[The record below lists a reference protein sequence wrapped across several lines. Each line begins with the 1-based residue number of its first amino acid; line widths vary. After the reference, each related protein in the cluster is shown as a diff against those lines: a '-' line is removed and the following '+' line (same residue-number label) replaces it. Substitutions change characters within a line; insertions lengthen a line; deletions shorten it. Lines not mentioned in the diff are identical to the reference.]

1 MLVVVPDLRNMN
13 AVDPL
18 RPCVDLDTLTRIR
31 KHLLDRVSPQTQ
43 VHVRNPGY
51 RAVQLD
57 FKVRL
62 RSGNGL
68 GFNFLR
74 PQIDLALRQALSPWA
89 FDGATPL
96 GFGGRV
102 LRSAL
107 LDFVEELPDVEFVTD
122 FRLSLEGSRE
132 DVAEIVPD
140 APDVIL
146 VSAASHRIA
155 EL

>member
-1 MLVVVPDLRNMN
+1 M
-13 AVDPL
+13 
-18 RPCVDLDTLTRIR
+18 DLDTLTRI
-31 KHLLDRVSPQTQ
+31 HDFLSARVGPQTQ

-51 RAVQLD
+51 RAVQVD
-57 FKVRL
+57 FKLRL

-68 GFNFLR
+68 GFNFLQ

-89 FDGATPL
+89 FDTQAAGAAKL

-107 LDFVEELPDVEFVTD
+107 LDFVEKLPEVDFVTD
-122 FRLSLEGSRE
+122 FRLSLQGSRE
-132 DVAEIVPD
+132 DLAEIVPD

-146 VSAASHRIA
+146 VSAARHRIE

>member
-1 MLVVVPDLRNMN
+1 M
-13 AVDPL
+13 
-18 RPCVDLDTLTRIR
+18 
-31 KHLLDRVSPQTQ
+31 Q
-43 VHVRNPGY
+43 V
-51 RAVQLD
+51 D
-57 FKVRL
+57 FKLRL

-68 GFNFLR
+68 GFNYLQ

-89 FDGATPL
+89 YDTNADRATTL

-107 LDFVEELPDVEFVTD
+107 LDFVEALPEVDFVTD
-122 FRLSLEGSRE
+122 FRLSLEGSHE
-132 DVAEIVPD
+132 DLAEIVPD

-146 VSAASHRIA
+146 VSAARHRIQ